1 MGADAGRRSA
11 GAAAPGR
18 VAAQPRPGA
27 YALLLALPEPRTLTV
42 GRLGTSCFPAGFYLY
57 LGSALGPGGLSSRLA
72 RHCRVKKKQHW
83 HIDYLRSL
91 ACLEQI
97 WVRITK
103 ERVECDWAAAAGAL
117 PGAGIPAPR
126 FGASDCRC
134 PAHLFHY
141 PVRPDVNAFAASA
154 GIDYHRLRVIPCGGN
169 DLRELT
175 MRGLLIREGAGR
187 ATRYRLAES
196 GG

>member
-1 MGADAGRRSA
+1 MGANPGRGS
-11 GAAAPGR
+11 GCAAAPGR
-18 VAAQPRPGA
+18 VAAQTRPGA

-42 GRLGTSCFPAGFYLY
+42 GRLGTFSFPVGFYLY

-83 HIDYLRSL
+83 HIDYLRPL
-91 ACLEQI
+91 AWLEQI
-97 WVRITK
+97 WVWITK

-126 FGASDCRC
+126 FGASDCKC

-169 DLRELT
+169 GELN
-175 MRGLLIREGAGR
+175 GATWNR
-187 ATRYRLAES
+187 CPIANS
-196 GG
+196 